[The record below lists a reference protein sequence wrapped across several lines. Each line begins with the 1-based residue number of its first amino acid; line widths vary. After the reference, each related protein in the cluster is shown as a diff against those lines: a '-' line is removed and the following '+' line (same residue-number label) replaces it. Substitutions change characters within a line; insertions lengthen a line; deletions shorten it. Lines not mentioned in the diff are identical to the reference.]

1 MNKMKYGS
9 MDLKKILWVAIGVLL
24 AAVVYFVFLRQG
36 NAAAPSA
43 MVGGC

>member
-1 MNKMKYGS
+1 MNKMKCGS
-9 MDLKKILWVAIGVLL
+9 IDIKKILWVAIGALL
-24 AAVVYFVFLRQG
+24 ALVVYFIFLKQG